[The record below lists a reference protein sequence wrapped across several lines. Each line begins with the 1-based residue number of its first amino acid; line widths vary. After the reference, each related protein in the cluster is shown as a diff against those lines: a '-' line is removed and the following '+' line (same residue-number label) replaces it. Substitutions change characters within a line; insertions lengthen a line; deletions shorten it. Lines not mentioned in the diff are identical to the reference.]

1 LYGGTFSKR
10 EVPPPNL
17 SPQEF
22 FTPRYQ
28 VKAKIQPEYKWR
40 LIEEYGP
47 ESFSVLPEGTLL
59 LAFGEGI
66 RKKMQWEYPP
76 GQIMLQRIWRGY
88 RRTIRWWLP
97 VRLRRNFP
105 EKLIQSVGFP
115 PEDMRNLLSMEIWC
129 RRLPKPGR
137 KSIFM

>member
-1 LYGGTFSKR
+1 MKLERMIGILSILLQKEKVTAPYLAENLRFPDELLTGISKRFVWRNFSKR

-17 SPQEF
+17 PPQEF

-28 VKAKIQPEYKWR
+28 VKAKIQPEYKWW

-66 RKKMQWEYPP
+66 RKKY
-76 GQIMLQRIWRGY
+76 LQ
-88 RRTIRWWLP
+88 
-97 VRLRRNFP
+97 
-105 EKLIQSVGFP
+105 S
-115 PEDMRNLLSMEIWC
+115 
-129 RRLPKPGR
+129 
-137 KSIFM
+137 